1 MRVLT
6 AIKQKSY
13 DPNDLINCPIK
24 TIHVVLHWFIF
35 PDGSFVLEASTEEE
49 KYKWMLLIHF
59 AKSRLENNPVPE
71 EEEEEHGSGRS
82 AARKSDFLL
91 VATERI
97 SQKSNKTID
106 ELFVNMEN
114 EKSSKYFH

>member
-1 MRVLT
+1 
-6 AIKQKSY
+6 
-13 DPNDLINCPIK
+13 
-24 TIHVVLHWFIF
+24 
-35 PDGSFVLEASTEEE
+35 
-49 KYKWMLLIHF
+49 MLLIHF

-71 EEEEEHGSGRS
+71 EEEEGEHSSGRNG
-82 AARKSDFLL
+82 ARKSDFLL

-114 EKSSKYFH
+114 EKSSKYFQ

>member
-1 MRVLT
+1 M
-6 AIKQKSY
+6 IYFS
-13 DPNDLINCPIK
+13 
-24 TIHVVLHWFIF
+24 
-35 PDGSFVLEASTEEE
+35 DGFFVLEASTEEE

-71 EEEEEHGSGRS
+71 EEEEEEEGGGRK

-114 EKSSKYFH
+114 EKSSKYLH

>member
-1 MRVLT
+1 MIQRQT
-6 AIKQKSY
+6 
-13 DPNDLINCPIK
+13 LIY
-24 TIHVVLHWFIF
+24 FS
-35 PDGSFVLEASTEEE
+35 DGFFVLEASTEEE

-71 EEEEEHGSGRS
+71 EEEEEGENGSGRNG
-82 AARKSDFLL
+82 ARKSDFLL

-97 SQKSNKTID
+97 SQKSNRTID

-114 EKSSKYFH
+114 EKSSKYFQ

>member
-1 MRVLT
+1 M
-6 AIKQKSY
+6 
-13 DPNDLINCPIK
+13 
-24 TIHVVLHWFIF
+24 
-35 PDGSFVLEASTEEE
+35 LEASNEEE

-59 AKSRLENNPVPE
+59 AKTRLENNPVLE
-71 EEEEEHGSGRS
+71 EGEEGGKN

-91 VATERI
+91 AATEKI

-114 EKSSKYFH
+114 EKSSKYLH

>member
-1 MRVLT
+1 M
-6 AIKQKSY
+6 IY
-13 DPNDLINCPIK
+13 
-24 TIHVVLHWFIF
+24 F
-35 PDGSFVLEASTEEE
+35 PDGFFVLEASCEEE

-59 AKSRLENNPVPE
+59 AKSRLENNPLQE
-71 EEEEEHGSGRS
+71 EEEVGRNG
-82 AARKSDFLL
+82 ARKSDFLL

-114 EKSSKYFH
+114 EKSSKYLH

>member
-1 MRVLT
+1 M
-6 AIKQKSY
+6 IYFS
-13 DPNDLINCPIK
+13 
-24 TIHVVLHWFIF
+24 
-35 PDGSFVLEASTEEE
+35 DGFFVLEASSEEE

-59 AKSRLENNPVPE
+59 AKSRLENNPVKEDE
-71 EEEEEHGSGRS
+71 EEDGGRNG
-82 AARKSDFLL
+82 ARKYDFLL

>member
-1 MRVLT
+1 MNDSYNS
-6 AIKQKSY
+6 KSY
-13 DPNDLINCPIK
+13 YNTSLKQLIY
-24 TIHVVLHWFIF
+24 FS
-35 PDGSFVLEASTEEE
+35 DGSFVLEASSEEE

-59 AKSRLENNPVPE
+59 AKSRLENNPVVE
-71 EEEEEHGSGRS
+71 EDDGGRN

-91 VATERI
+91 VATEKI